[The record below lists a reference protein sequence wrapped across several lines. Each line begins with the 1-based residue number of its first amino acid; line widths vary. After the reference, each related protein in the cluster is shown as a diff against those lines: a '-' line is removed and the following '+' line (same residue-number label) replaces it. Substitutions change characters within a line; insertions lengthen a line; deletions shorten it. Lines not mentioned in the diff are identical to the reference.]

1 MKKLAAIDSGP
12 IPVIRHAEVSA
23 ARVANITGV
32 ARASAVALY
41 DGGVVQLDDT
51 YLVRLRRR
59 DPEALRSVVDE
70 QGRRLYRAARVMGYS
85 QNEAEDLVQ
94 DVFVTFIESIDR
106 FEGRAQVGT
115 WLFGILHHKSQERRR
130 TAAREELNDPIDQV
144 FESQFDAR
152 GSWIRPP
159 TAPDRDVSAQEA
171 GQAIQACLDGLSPI
185 QREVFQLRQVEE
197 LSADEVCKISGHTIT
212 HIGVLFHR
220 ARMKLRECLEGKG
233 WGRSR

>member
-1 MKKLAAIDSGP
+1 MM
-12 IPVIRHAEVSA
+12 
-23 ARVANITGV
+23 
-32 ARASAVALY
+32 
-41 DGGVVQLDDT
+41 GGVVQLDDT
-51 YLVRLRRR
+51 YLGRLRRR
-59 DPEALRSVVDE
+59 DPEALRSVVDK
-70 QGRRLYRAARVMGYS
+70 QGRRLYRAARGMGYS
-85 QNEAEDLVQ
+85 KNEAEDLVQ

-130 TAAREELNDPIDQV
+130 SVVRDELNDPIDQV

-152 GSWIRPP
+152 GHWIRPP
-159 TAPDRDVSAQEA
+159 TAPDRHVSAQEA
-171 GQAIQACLDGLSPI
+171 GHAIQDCLAGLSPI
-185 QREVFQLRQVEE
+185 QRDVFQLRQVDE
-197 LSADEVCKISGHTIT
+197 LSAAEVCKISGHTIT

>member
-1 MKKLAAIDSGP
+1 MM
-12 IPVIRHAEVSA
+12 
-23 ARVANITGV
+23 
-32 ARASAVALY
+32 
-41 DGGVVQLDDT
+41 GGVVHSDDSF
-51 YLVRLRRR
+51 LGRLRRR

-70 QGRRLYRAARVMGYS
+70 QGRRLYRAARGMGYS
-85 QNEAEDLVQ
+85 QNEAEELVQ
-94 DVFVTFIESIDR
+94 DVFVTFIESIER

-115 WLFGILHHKSQERRR
+115 WLFGILHHKAQERRR
-130 TAAREELNDPIDQV
+130 SAVRDEMNDPIDLV

-152 GSWIRPP
+152 GSWIRTP
-159 TAPDRDVSAQEA
+159 TAPDRDATAQEA
-171 GQAIQACLDGLSPI
+171 GRAIQDCLAGLSPS

-197 LSADEVCKISGHTIT
+197 LTAAEVRKISGHTIT